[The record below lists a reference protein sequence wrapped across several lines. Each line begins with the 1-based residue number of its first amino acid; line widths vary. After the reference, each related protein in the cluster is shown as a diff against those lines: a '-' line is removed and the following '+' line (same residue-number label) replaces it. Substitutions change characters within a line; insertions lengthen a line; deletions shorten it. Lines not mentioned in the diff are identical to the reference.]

1 MIVINPKL
9 FLVSAVVIT
18 SFVTSQV
25 HWPVAAQVGLIP
37 SFVTVLFIVGASIK
51 RQRVPYVALESLV
64 AILICLVTAIRF
76 LDSDKV
82 SEALLVLY
90 GAMGMLLIRELGP
103 SETGKLFKLLALLT
117 VVAQTVQ
124 ALLPNAGYMFFI
136 RPAMA
141 DTTRGFSGLFSEPSF
156 AAAVLFILW
165 LAVTVLRP
173 KGSQLDR
180 KFSFIVMVGLV
191 LTGSITGGL
200 YCAIVV
206 IDMVRLN
213 KKQLQL
219 LAIAIFSVMLLA
231 QLGFGPLRI
240 FRTAE
245 IVQDVT
251 RDQSANARYLYF
263 QKDLKYSF
271 DNLLLPAVS
280 YENAFRNSEWADFGL
295 EQPMDYS
302 TITPSSIFG
311 YFLVTYGFF
320 TPLALVAFLT
330 YLYQHLARSA
340 NRTKTPVLA
349 GLLLLSSQ
357 MVSLGLYPI
366 GVCIGA
372 IYGVCRYGAKDK

>member
-1 MIVINPKL
+1 MIVNNPKL
-9 FLVSAVVIT
+9 FLVSAAVIT

-25 HWPVAAQVGLIP
+25 NWSLPAQVGLIP
-37 SFVTVLFIVGASIK
+37 CLVTVLFIVSVSLK
-51 RQRVPYVALESLV
+51 RQRVPYEILKSLV
-64 AILICLVTAIRF
+64 LILICLVAAIIF

-82 SEALLVLY
+82 SEALLLLY
-90 GAMGMLLIRELGP
+90 VTMGMLLIRELG
-103 SETGKLFKLLALLT
+103 SRETGKLFKLLGLLA
-117 VVAQTVQ
+117 VVAQSVQ
-124 ALLPNAGYMFFI
+124 ALLPNAEYIFFV

-141 DTTRGFSGLFSEPSF
+141 DTTRGFSGFFSEPSF

-173 KGSQLDR
+173 RGSQLDR
-180 KFSFIVMVGLV
+180 RFSFIVIVGLA
-191 LTGSITGGL
+191 LTGSVTGGL

-219 LAIAIFSVMLLA
+219 LAITSCSVMLLA
-231 QLGFGPLRI
+231 MLEIGPLRI
-240 FRTAE
+240 FSTAD

-251 RDQSANARYLYF
+251 RDQSANARYVYF

-280 YENAFRNSEWADFGL
+280 YEKAFRNSEWADFGL
-295 EQPMDYS
+295 QQPMNYS
-302 TITPSSIFG
+302 TMTASSIFG
-311 YFLVTYGFF
+311 YFLVTYGFL
-320 TPLALVAFLT
+320 TPLALVGFLT
-330 YLYQHLARSA
+330 YLYNHLARSA